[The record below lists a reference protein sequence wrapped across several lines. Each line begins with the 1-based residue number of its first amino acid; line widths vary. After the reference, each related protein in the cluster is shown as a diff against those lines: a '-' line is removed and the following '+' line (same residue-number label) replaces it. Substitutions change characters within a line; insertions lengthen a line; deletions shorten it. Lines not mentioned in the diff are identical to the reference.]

1 MRLKD
6 AFPLFTPNPMGTLV
20 LIYAKS
26 SGEHLSHKT
35 RRHYTRYLSS
45 NMFMKYDLSEQKD
58 KDVNV
63 TQNYVKTQAF
73 VSRSVSKRS
82 FGLKF
87 IPILREKCAE
97 IIDFENV
104 RIYRLQGQWNP
115 SFFFFRIPL
124 RK

>member
-26 SGEHLSHKT
+26 SGEHPSHKT
-35 RRHYTRYLSS
+35 PRHYTRYLSS
-45 NMFMKYDLSEQKD
+45 NMFMKYDLWEKKD
-58 KDVNV
+58 IDDNV

-73 VSRSVSKRS
+73 VSRSVPKRS

-87 IPILREKCAE
+87 IPILREKCADV
-97 IIDFENV
+97 IDFENV
-104 RIYRLQGQWNP
+104 RMYRLQGQRKP